1 MSNMLH
7 KFCTWA
13 VITGMQCTF
22 AIGGG
27 GIEDTGQC
35 GGLLQ
40 RVLALTN
47 RGVCVVALV
56 WMVGTRRSLLRMGG
70 SVENWG

>member
-13 VITGMQCTF
+13 VRTGMQCTF

-27 GIEDTGQC
+27 RIEDTT
-35 GGLLQ
+35 GLLQ
-40 RVLALTN
+40 RVLDLKN
-47 RGVCVVALV
+47 QGVCVVALG
-56 WMVGTRRSLLRMGG
+56 WMVGTGRSLLGMGG